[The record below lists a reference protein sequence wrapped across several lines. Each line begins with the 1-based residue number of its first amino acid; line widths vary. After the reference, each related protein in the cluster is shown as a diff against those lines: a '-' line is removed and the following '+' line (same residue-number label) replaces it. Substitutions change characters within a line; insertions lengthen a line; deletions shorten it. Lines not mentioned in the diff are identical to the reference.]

1 MEEETLTL
9 KPQLPTDGDEPMLDM
24 AQQNPQTDSGSG
36 SDSDDD
42 EAQDNLQLQT
52 LETELSTNPSNYD
65 SHVQYINL
73 LRKMGDIEK
82 LRRAREAMSDLFP
95 LIPVMW
101 QEWARDES
109 SLITGTEA
117 FPAIEKL
124 YERGVSDYLSASLWS
139 DYLDFIQEYDASVRE
154 CSPAGISKARDLFE
168 RALTATGLHISEGS
182 KIWEAYREFEQA
194 IVHAINESDIQ
205 AKEKQIQRVRSIFHR
220 QLSVPHLNMR
230 STLLAYKVW
239 EVEQG
244 SMADIQSGDL
254 DGVSSHVASAYQKA
268 LDVYNARVNLEEK
281 ISTQDKADTERFQEY
296 MNYLK
301 FEQSSGNPARV
312 QVLYERAITD
322 FPVSSDLWLDYTRY
336 LDKTFKVGSI
346 ISKVYSRAI
355 KNCPWVGQLWVR
367 YLLYLERS
375 RAPEKEIAAVF
386 EKALQCTFSTLD
398 EYLDLFL
405 TRVDG
410 LRRRILLGSE
420 VEDVVDYS
428 LVRKTFQHASHYLSP
443 HLKNTDAFLRLHSY
457 WARLELT
464 LGKDLVAAR
473 GVWETF
479 LKICGPMLEAWEGYT
494 AMEKELGHIKEARSI
509 YKRCYSKRFPG
520 TGSEDICHAW
530 LRFERE
536 FGTLEDLDHAAQK
549 VTSRLEELQLLRS
562 REESKLAERESIS
575 EKNTR
580 EKRKKTAD
588 TTHEQ
593 SPAKR
598 HKDAVQNL
606 NKVHAKGKTQ
616 VPISVENHKMEET
629 KAEVEEACGKK
640 EEQSKDSNQEKARI
654 YTDQC
659 TAFVSN
665 LNLKANLEDLTK
677 FFSDGGVVGIR
688 ILRDKFTGKSRGL
701 AYVDFLDDAH
711 LTAAISKNKEILLG
725 KKLSIARSEPRRG
738 KRDLSDRNLPRRLAR
753 GTERTDA
760 AGDSA
765 SRDSVDSSQQS
776 GPPHAPQ
783 SIARKPR
790 VEHIQLKG
798 KNTFAVPRNVA
809 ALNLNSKKPETQ
821 DKDEEQPKSN
831 DEFRKMLTKG

>member
-9 KPQLPTDGDEPMLDM
+9 ESQLPTDGDEPMPDM
-24 AQQNPQTDSGSG
+24 AHQSPQSDSDSD

-42 EAQDNLQLQT
+42 ARDNLQLQT

-65 SHVQYINL
+65 AHIQYINL
-73 LRKMGDIEK
+73 LRKTGDIEK

-109 SLITGTEA
+109 SLISRTEA

-139 DYLDFIQEYDASVRE
+139 DYLDFIQEYDASVKD

-168 RALTATGLHISEGS
+168 RALTATGLHVSEGS
-182 KIWEAYREFEQA
+182 KIWEAYRDFEQA
-194 IVHAINESDIQ
+194 IVHTVNESDIQ

-220 QLSVPHLNMR
+220 QLSVPHLDMR
-230 STLLAYKVW
+230 STLLAYKTW

-244 SMADIQSGDL
+244 SMADVQSGDL
-254 DGVSSHVASAYQKA
+254 DGVPSHVASAYQKA
-268 LDVYNARVNLEEK
+268 LDMYNARVNLEEK
-281 ISTQDKADTERFQEY
+281 ISTLDKADTERFQEY

-301 FEQSSGNPARV
+301 FEQSLGDPARV

-336 LDKTFKVGSI
+336 LDKTFKVGNA
-346 ISKVYSRAI
+346 ISKVYSRAVR
-355 KNCPWVGQLWVR
+355 NCPWVGQLWVR
-367 YLLYLERS
+367 YLLYMERS
-375 RAPEKEIAAVF
+375 RASEKEIAAVF

-410 LRRRILLGSE
+410 LRRRILLSSE
-420 VEDVVDYS
+420 VEDVLDYS
-428 LVRKTFQHASHYLSP
+428 LVRETFQLASDYLSP
-443 HLKNTDAFLRLHSY
+443 HLKNTDAFLRLHTY

-479 LKICGPMLEAWEGYT
+479 LKICGSMLEAWGGYI
-494 AMEKELGHIKEARSI
+494 AMEIESGHIKEARSI

-536 FGTLEDLDHAAQK
+536 FGTLEDLDHATQK
-549 VTSRLEELQLLRS
+549 VTPRLEELQLLRS

-580 EKRKKTAD
+580 EKRRPTSD
-588 TTHEQ
+588 ITLEQ

-598 HKDAVQNL
+598 RKDAVQNL
-606 NKVHAKGKTQ
+606 NKVGEKGKAH
-616 VPISVENHKMEET
+616 VSNSVEKQKIEET
-629 KAEVEEACGKK
+629 NAEVEKTCGKK
-640 EEQSKDSNQEKARI
+640 EEHSKDSNQEKARV

-665 LNLKANLEDLTK
+665 LPLKATSEDLTK
-677 FFSDGGVVGIR
+677 FFSDGGVGGIR

-711 LTAAISKNKEILLG
+711 LAAAISKNKETLLG
-725 KKLSIARSEPRRG
+725 RKLSIARSEPKRG
-738 KRDLSDRNLPRRLAR
+738 KRDLSDRNLPHGLAR
-753 GTERTDA
+753 RPDCTDA
-760 AGDSA
+760 AKDSA
-765 SRDSVDSSQQS
+765 SGESVSSSQQS
-776 GPPHAPQ
+776 GPPHAAQ
-783 SIARKPR
+783 SNARKPR

-798 KNTFAVPRNVA
+798 KNTFALPRNVA
-809 ALNLNSKKPETQ
+809 ALNLSSKKPETEEKH
-821 DKDEEQPKSN
+821 DEQPKSN
-831 DEFRKMLTKG
+831 DEFRKMLSQG

>member
-688 ILRDKFTGKSRGL
+688 ILRDKFTGKSRVSL
-701 AYVDFLDDAH
+701 FLY
-711 LTAAISKNKEILLG
+711 EY
-725 KKLSIARSEPRRG
+725 E
-738 KRDLSDRNLPRRLAR
+738 
-753 GTERTDA
+753 
-760 AGDSA
+760 
-765 SRDSVDSSQQS
+765 
-776 GPPHAPQ
+776 
-783 SIARKPR
+783 
-790 VEHIQLKG
+790 
-798 KNTFAVPRNVA
+798 
-809 ALNLNSKKPETQ
+809 
-821 DKDEEQPKSN
+821 
-831 DEFRKMLTKG
+831 